1 MNCINIDISR
11 HHTPLSVIRHAH
23 PSAYAARHAFPSMS
37 VEQEEKPRMSADR
50 QILPIHIERSCN
62 VSIGVIL
69 RVTPQEVWLTEDNG
83 WSDDFEVTSN
93 TSWTIYK
100 E

>member
-1 MNCINIDISR
+1 MNCISIDISR

-23 PSAYAARHAFPSMS
+23 PSAYAARHASPLMS

-69 RVTPQEVWLTEDNG
+69 RVTPQEVWLTEDNNY
-83 WSDDFEVTSN
+83 SAQFEVVSN
-93 TSWTIYK
+93 IEWTIDY
-100 E
+100 